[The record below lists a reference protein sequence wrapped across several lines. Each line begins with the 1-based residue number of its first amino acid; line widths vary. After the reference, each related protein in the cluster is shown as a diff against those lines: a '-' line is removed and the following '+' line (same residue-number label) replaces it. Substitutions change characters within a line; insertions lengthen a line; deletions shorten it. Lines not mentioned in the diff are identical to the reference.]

1 MSSADAAKNQLTL
14 NVRLRDDAT
23 LDNFLCKN
31 VHEAALAAIKGQLED
46 AGEPVVYLYGAAD
59 TGKSHLLQ
67 AACHE
72 AGGGALYLPLAELV
86 EYAPEEVLQSVE
98 HLQLVCL
105 DDIDAVLGREQW
117 EHALFHF
124 YNRARQE
131 GCRLLVAGN
140 AAPRV
145 LDVTLADLR
154 SRLSWGIVFQM
165 GVCDDEVRQKI
176 LTFRAARRG
185 LSMSP
190 EVANYIITRAPR
202 SLSALLD
209 LLEQLDNAS
218 LVEKRSLS
226 IPFVKSQFGW

>member
-1 MSSADAAKNQLTL
+1 MSNTESVPNQLTL

-23 LDNFLCKN
+23 LDNFLCKRE
-31 VHEAALAAIKGQLED
+31 HEPALAAIKGQLAET
-46 AGEPVVYLYGAAD
+46 GEPVVYLYGAAD

-72 AGGGALYLPLAELV
+72 AGSSALYLPLGELAE
-86 EYAPEEVLQSVE
+86 YTPEEVLQGME
-98 HLQLVCL
+98 HLDLVCL
-105 DDIDAVLGREQW
+105 DDIHAVLGREQW

-131 GCRLLVAGN
+131 GCRMLVAGD

-145 LDVTLADLR
+145 LDVKLADLR
-154 SRLSWGIVFQM
+154 SRLSWGVVFQL
-165 GVCDDEVRQKI
+165 GLCDDEVRQEI
-176 LTFRAARRG
+176 LAFRAARRG
-185 LSMSP
+185 LSMPP

-218 LVEKRSLS
+218 LVEQRSLS